1 MGFRIGVHKKIAP
14 GVYIG
19 ASKNIGGRRH
29 KKAKKTQT
37 AKATTRSQKA
47 AVAIER
53 KIKVVFIL
61 TLVVSFLLVFFV
73 TALVMPQGQR
83 PSAWL
88 LLGLPLVLAVIAA
101 IVCRRK
107 ARKSWEAEN
116 TYEFSAD
123 KILTLAEVSTIM
135 DRKPEDIRRLLIK
148 WDCPKQ
154 GGSYQIDMET
164 LQRLQK
170 EL

>member
-1 MGFRIGVHKKIAP
+1 MGLRIGVHKKIAP
-14 GVYIG
+14 GVYVG
-19 ASKNIGGRRH
+19 ASKNIGGRRR
-29 KKAKKTQT
+29 KKAKKAQT
-37 AKATTRSQKA
+37 PKATTRAQKSGC
-47 AVAIER
+47 AIER
-53 KIKVVFIL
+53 KTKVVFIL

-73 TALVMPQGQR
+73 TALVMPQGQT

-116 TYEFSAD
+116 TYEFPAD

-135 DRKPEDIRRLLIK
+135 DRKQEDIRRLLIK

-154 GGSYQIDMET
+154 GNSYQIDMQM
-164 LQRLQK
+164 LQRLKQ